1 MRQASKTRMVKGSSN
16 MGQPVTSIVRRNSE
30 NSSTNF
36 NPHPLNQH
44 RKAIR
49 SAWFDNMITPRIQP
63 LPTGRASSRAIRQS
77 RTAQWSVGSGSPEQV
92 RVWQRLV
99 QLMRRKP
106 GAPISKAELQQVPA
120 EWRPGFLPARSTMR
134 QRLTQALRKAGYHS
148 PAKLSSSLPSR
159 LAPIRKD
166 ISRTALERKL
176 QEVA

>member
-1 MRQASKTRMVKGSSN
+1 MTKPDYFIQIQEAADATTLRGLR
-16 MGQPVTSIVRRNSE
+16 I
-30 NSSTNF
+30 
-36 NPHPLNQH
+36 PHPLNQH

-159 LAPIRKD
+159 LAPAAQKN
-166 ISRTALERKL
+166 RTTPASQQGSSAKSKTVRSNHNSK
-176 QEVA
+176 